1 MSGFERR
8 SLGGDAWAHIATRL
22 EDAGFLAAFLERT
35 GGSSAEPFDSL
46 NVSFGVG
53 DDPASVLTNRRAAAS
68 AFAMKAFAVPGL
80 VHGTTLSAVG
90 RGRRLDGFLGL
101 PDAFAEADGLHTR
114 TAGLALGGFSGDCVI
129 AVMASPREGRV
140 ALVHAG
146 WRGLASG
153 ILRKAAALFADRAE
167 VRVGIGPAIG
177 PCHYEVGE
185 EVVLAV
191 TAASPS
197 GAVAGRRR
205 GRWHLD
211 LVGTTKSILREE
223 GIRRLWDTGL
233 CTACERR
240 LLFSFRAEG
249 KTGRHL
255 ALAMRLG

>member
-140 ALVHAG
+140 ALGAG
-146 WRGLASG
+146 VWDPTEGRRPVRRQGRSSGRHRAGDRTLPLRSRGRGCFGRDRGIPFRGCRRAAQRTLAS
-153 ILRKAAALFADRAE
+153 RPRRDHQ
-167 VRVGIGPAIG
+167 VD
-177 PCHYEVGE
+177 
-185 EVVLAV
+185 
-191 TAASPS
+191 PS
-197 GAVAGRRR
+197 RRR
-205 GRWHLD
+205 HPPALGHG
-211 LVGTTKSILREE
+211 LVHS
-223 GIRRLWDTGL
+223 
-233 CTACERR
+233 
-240 LLFSFRAEG
+240 
-249 KTGRHL
+249 
-255 ALAMRLG
+255 M